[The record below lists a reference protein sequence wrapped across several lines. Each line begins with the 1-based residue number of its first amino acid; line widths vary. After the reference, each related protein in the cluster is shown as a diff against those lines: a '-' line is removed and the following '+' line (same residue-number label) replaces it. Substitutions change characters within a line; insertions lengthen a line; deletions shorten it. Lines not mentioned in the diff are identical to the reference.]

1 MNITINAHGLEL
13 IAAWLADHHV
23 SGTELTADNIRA
35 WAAEAEQNA
44 GNGNGAH
51 FELRAHESIYG
62 RPEIFDVP
70 DDGFGEDLIISR
82 AIETAGTLDRVVELI
97 NAGGTCEGMEG
108 VEFSPEQLAGQY
120 AYDAAYDAG
129 LGIDRDNIA
138 GQLSFLIDAS
148 AVFDEAPAIEWAL
161 KIAAARAE

>member
-1 MNITINAHGLEL
+1 MNITINARGLEL

-70 DDGFGEDLIISR
+70 AEGFDEEIYISR
-82 AIETAGTLDRVVELI
+82 AVQNAATLEQVVELI
-97 NAGGTCEGMEG
+97 NAGGTTEGMEG
-108 VEFSPEQLAGQY
+108 VEFSPAQLAGQY
-120 AYDAAYDAG
+120 AYDAADDAG
-129 LGIDRDNIA
+129 FGIDRDNIA
-138 GQLSFLIDAS
+138 GQLSFLAAAG
-148 AVFDEAPAIEWAL
+148 AVFDESAAIEWAL
-161 KIAAARAE
+161 KLAAASAE